1 MATIATRKNRWPV
14 ALAAVLVVY
23 LTAAGL
29 LFSVLPAKDGK
40 TDWFAPLIPAAGWP
54 GLSRP
59 PCSF

>member
-29 LFSVLPAKDGK
+29 LFP
-40 TDWFAPLIPAAGWP
+40 FC
-54 GLSRP
+54 RP
-59 PCSF
+59 RTARPTGSPR